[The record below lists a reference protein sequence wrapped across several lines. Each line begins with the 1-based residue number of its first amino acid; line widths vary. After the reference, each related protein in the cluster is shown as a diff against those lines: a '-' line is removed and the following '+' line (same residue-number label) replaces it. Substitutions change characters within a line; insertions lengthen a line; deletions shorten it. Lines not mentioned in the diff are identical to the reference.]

1 VEVTMEMEFNEIP
14 ETRQMGAVSF
24 FENHHSLI
32 ECKIGILVINEI
44 VVDTLVMPQRAV
56 RRL

>member
-1 VEVTMEMEFNEIP
+1 MEMEFNEIP

-44 VVDTLVMPQRAV
+44 VVDTLVMPQRGV